1 MGGNMSFIEYPDY
14 AERHNYFHH
23 SNPSMPD
30 SITFF
35 NKCWVRPQ
43 VNKAWKI
50 VKKEIQGD
58 IQEANHIINK
68 YKNENPNM
76 TSGVVVQ
83 EYCNDILLNEIS
95 PGDAYRNAVAKLQQF
110 EPLEWHDTEKEN
122 AIIKH
127 RTEPKYALKTY
138 KGEPTYRKDAE
149 GDFCEL
155 ELVCKHALEGLR
167 EASEGINQLEG
178 EINLFKALPGN
189 ELQYNGRPD
198 YHQRIELKTM
208 WDQMAY
214 SDSPKANSIP
224 KEPRFS
230 HLTQIAG
237 YWHLSGQLPTIV
249 YANRNTYTVFK
260 PSEDELRVA
269 LDSLM
274 EACSRRERLLKAASN
289 TQELLR
295 LCDPQWDHMFAWKDI
310 NPEVLSEAKKLWR

>member
-1 MGGNMSFIEYPDY
+1 MGKNMSFIKYPEW
-14 AERHNYFHH
+14 AERHNFFHH

-30 SITFF
+30 GYTLW
-35 NKCWVRPQ
+35 NKCKVRAD
-43 VNKAWKI
+43 VNAAWKI
-50 VKKEIQGD
+50 VKKEIKGD
-58 IQEANHIINK
+58 IQKAQHIIDIN
-68 YKNENPNM
+68 KNENPNM

-83 EYCNDILLNEIS
+83 EYCDDILLNGINEKE
-95 PGDAYRNAVAKLQQF
+95 AYRNAVAKIQGF
-110 EPLEWHDTEKEN
+110 KPLEWHNVDQEAAT
-122 AIIKH
+122 IKH

-138 KGEPTYRKDAE
+138 KGEPAYRKDAE

-178 EINLFKALPGN
+178 EINLFKAIPGS

-198 YHQRIELKTM
+198 YHQRIELKTK

-214 SDSPKANSIP
+214 SDSPKANSLP
-224 KEPRFS
+224 KEPIKS

-269 LDSLM
+269 LDFLM
-274 EACSRRERLLKAASN
+274 EACSRRERLLKVASN
-289 TQELLR
+289 TEELLR
-295 LCDPQWDHMFAWKDI
+295 LCDPQWDHMFAWKDLH
-310 NPEVLSEAKKLWR
+310 PEVLSEAKKIWR

>member
-1 MGGNMSFIEYPDY
+1 MGENMSFIQYPDY

-35 NKCWVRPQ
+35 NKCWIRPQ

-83 EYCNDILLNEIS
+83 EYCDDILLNEIS

-110 EPLEWHDTEKEN
+110 EPLEWHDSEKEN

-138 KGEPTYRKDAE
+138 KGEPAYRKDAE

-155 ELVCKHALEGLR
+155 ELVCKHALEGL
-167 EASEGINQLEG
+167 
-178 EINLFKALPGN
+178 
-189 ELQYNGRPD
+189 
-198 YHQRIELKTM
+198 
-208 WDQMAY
+208 
-214 SDSPKANSIP
+214 
-224 KEPRFS
+224 
-230 HLTQIAG
+230 
-237 YWHLSGQLPTIV
+237 HLSGQLPTIV

>member
-1 MGGNMSFIEYPDY
+1 MPFIKYPPW
-14 AERHNYFHH
+14 AELHNFFHH

-30 SITFF
+30 GYTFY
-35 NKCWVRPQ
+35 NKIKIRGLVD
-43 VNKAWKI
+43 KAWK
-50 VKKEIQGD
+50 VLKGELQGNKE
-58 IQEANHIINK
+58 EAQHIINIH
-68 YKNENPNM
+68 KNQNPNM

-83 EYCNDILLNEIS
+83 EYCDDILLHEIS
-95 PGDAYRNAVAKLQQF
+95 PGDAYRNTVAKLQGF
-110 EPLEWHDTEKEN
+110 RPLEWHDVDREV
-122 AIIKH
+122 AIIRH

-138 KGEPTYRKDAE
+138 KGEPAYRKDAE
-149 GDFCEL
+149 GEFCEL
-155 ELVCKHALEGLR
+155 ELVCKHALDGLTI
-167 EASEGINQLEG
+167 AAQGINQLEG
-178 EINLFKALPGN
+178 EINLFKALPGS

-249 YANRNTYTVFK
+249 YANRNTFKIFK

-269 LDSLM
+269 LDFLM
-274 EACSRRERLLKAASN
+274 EACSRRERLLKVASN
-289 TQELLR
+289 TEELLR
-295 LCDPQWDHMFAWKDI
+295 LCDPQWDHMFAWKDLH
-310 NPEVLSEAKKLWR
+310 PEVLSDAKKIWR

>member
-1 MGGNMSFIEYPDY
+1 MTFIKYPKC
-14 AERHNYFHH
+14 EIQHNFFHH

-30 SITFF
+30 GYTFW
-35 NKCWVRPQ
+35 NKTYTRTKVILAYKILNGELKG
-43 VNKAWKI
+43 NK
-50 VKKEIQGD
+50 E
-58 IQEANHIINK
+58 EAQHIINIH
-68 YKNENPNM
+68 KNENPNM

-83 EYCNDILLNEIS
+83 EYCDDILLNEIG
-95 PGDAYRNAVAKLQQF
+95 PGDAYRNAVVKLQQF
-110 EPLEWHDTEKEN
+110 EPLEWHDTEKED

-138 KGEPTYRKDAE
+138 KGEPAYRKDAE

-155 ELVCKHALEGLR
+155 ELVCKHALEGLQ
-167 EASEGINQLEG
+167 EASDGINQLEG
-178 EINLFKALPGN
+178 EINLFKALPGS

-214 SDSPKANSIP
+214 SDSPKANSLP

-269 LDSLM
+269 LDFLM
-274 EACSRRERLLKAASN
+274 EACSRRERLLKVASN
-289 TQELLR
+289 TEELLR
-295 LCDPQWDHMFAWKDI
+295 LCDPQWDHMFAWKDLH
-310 NPEVLSEAKKLWR
+310 PEVLSEAKKIWR